1 MRYLKLSTLFAVSVA
16 FALSLGAAPRPAEA
30 GKACKRIGLKSPC
43 LRSSDQK
50 PTLKLGRSGND
61 GDFTVR
67 AADKSLGVK
76 LDGDT
81 GTASNSFAGDGLV
94 KAWARINADGT
105 VHECYR
111 CNKDPD
117 ETQRL
122 ATGRYEVDFTPL
134 STDIR
139 SRPRTLAGDR
149 RDDPKFATV
158 IFPDFILMD
167 QDGTIAGSADPSSV
181 LVVIVPQGGLDVTP
195 FTVVIY

>member
-30 GKACKRIGLKSPC
+30 GKACRNIGLGSPC
-43 LRSSDQK
+43 LRSSDHK

-81 GTASNSFAGDGLV
+81 GTASNSLSGDGLV
-94 KAWARINADGT
+94 KAWAMINADGT

-111 CNKDPD
+111 CNKDPA
-117 ETQRL
+117 ETRKL
-122 ATGRYEVDFTPL
+122 GVSIYEVDFEPL
-134 STDIR
+134 STNIR
-139 SRPRTLAGDR
+139 DRPRTVVGDWR
-149 RDDPKFATV
+149 GTPVFQV
-158 IFPDFILMD
+158 ISTNLMD
-167 QDGTIAGSADPSSV
+167 QDGTIATMIPASNDRSSV
-181 LVVIVPQGGLDVTP
+181 LVVILPDTAS
-195 FTVVIY
+195 FTVVVY

>member
-16 FALSLGAAPRPAEA
+16 FALSLGAAPGPAEA

-43 LRSSDQK
+43 LGSSDHK

-81 GTASNSFAGDGLV
+81 GTASNSLSGDGLV
-94 KAWARINADGT
+94 KAWAMINADGT

-111 CNKDPD
+111 CNKDPA
-117 ETQRL
+117 ETRKL
-122 ATGRYEVDFTPL
+122 VH
-134 STDIR
+134 
-139 SRPRTLAGDR
+139 R
-149 RDDPKFATV
+149 R
-158 IFPDFILMD
+158 IQMIH
-167 QDGTIAGSADPSSV
+167 I
-181 LVVIVPQGGLDVTP
+181 
-195 FTVVIY
+195 